1 MAKKRLSK
9 GRITAIVLAVV
20 AVLLAGGL
28 AFAANF
34 LFDFALNPHASYT
47 MKDMTDA
54 GEVSGL
60 DKPQNNDEA
69 YAREAKAW
77 FAANKVQVERTGE
90 DGTPLSG
97 WKFEQSDTVG
107 GPSHEYAVV
116 LHGYTGQP
124 SDMAKY
130 AYHFYQ
136 RGMNVLTP
144 AARAHEKSGGDYIGM
159 GWPERRDVV
168 GWIKDIV
175 AADPQARI
183 LVFGVSMGGATAMM
197 VSGEED
203 LPENVSCIIE
213 ECGHSSVWDEF
224 AMQLDNVF
232 RLPSFPLLDAAN
244 VVANIRAGYDFHQ
257 ASAVEQLKHAKVP
270 MLFIHGDKD
279 TFVPYEMLDTVYGAC
294 ASPIKEK
301 LVVKGAPHGG
311 SCSTDPELY
320 WSTVDTFLDKNF

>member
-1 MAKKRLSK
+1 MSKKHMTK
-9 GRITAIVLAVV
+9 GKVAAIIVAVV

-28 AFAANF
+28 AFAGNF

-54 GEVSGL
+54 GEVKGL
-60 DKPQNNDEA
+60 DKPQNNDKA
-69 YAREAKAW
+69 YAAEAKAW
-77 FAANKVQVERTGE
+77 FAANKTLAKRAGE

-97 WKFEQSDTVG
+97 WRFDQPADET
-107 GPSHEYAVV
+107 SHDYAVV

-144 AARAHEKSGGDYIGM
+144 AARAHEKSGGAYIGM
-159 GWPERRDVV
+159 GWPERRDIV

-175 AADPQARI
+175 DADPQARI
-183 LVFGVSMGGATAMM
+183 MVFGVSMGGATAMM
-197 VSGEED
+197 VSGEAD
-203 LPENVSCIIE
+203 LPNNVVCIIE
-213 ECGHSSVWDEF
+213 DCGYSSVWDEF

-232 RLPSFPLLDAAN
+232 GLPSFPLMDVAN
-244 VVANIRAGYDFHQ
+244 IVANIRAGYDFHQ

-270 MLFIHGDKD
+270 MLFIHGDAD
-279 TFVPYEMLDTVYGAC
+279 TFVPYEMLDTVYNAC
-294 ASPIKEK
+294 ASPVKEK

-311 SCSTDPELY
+311 GCSTDPELY
-320 WSTVDTFLDKNF
+320 WSTVDTFLDKNFFQ

>member
-1 MAKKRLSK
+1 MAKKHMSRGK
-9 GRITAIVLAVV
+9 IAAIVLAVV
-20 AVLLAGGL
+20 VALLVTGLGFAG
-28 AFAANF
+28 NF
-34 LFDFALNPHASYT
+34 LFDFALNPHAGYT

-60 DKPQNNDEA
+60 DKPKNNDAA
-69 YAREAKAW
+69 YSKEAKAW
-77 FAANKVQVERTGE
+77 FAANKVQIERTGE
-90 DGTPLSG
+90 DGTALSG
-97 WKFEQSDTVG
+97 WAFDQPAASS
-107 GPSHEYAVV
+107 SHDYAVV

-130 AYHFYQ
+130 AYRFYQ

-144 AARAHEKSGGDYIGM
+144 AARAHENSGGDYIGM

-175 AADPQARI
+175 KRDPSARI

-203 LPENVSCIIE
+203 LPENVACIIE
-213 ECGHSSVWDEF
+213 DCGYSSVWDEF

-232 RLPSFPLLDAAN
+232 GLPSFPLLDAAN

-279 TFVPYEMLDTVYGAC
+279 TFVPYGMLDTVYGAC
-294 ASPIKEK
+294 ASPVKDK

-311 SCSTDPELY
+311 SCSTDPDLY
-320 WSTVDTFLDKNF
+320 WSTVDGFLDEHFLP